1 MILKNVITGNQIKA
15 VVFDIDTILDSEQ
28 LHQTVWKQ
36 ILNDFLKNNYPEK
49 AQLSEEE
56 YNRFIEGKPKIE
68 RIKNFLEY
76 RDISLSFGSH
86 EDPPGEKSICALE
99 NNKSRLFNQ
108 LLIAASTNYHTKI
121 CNRIRK
127 WKEADIMTAVVS
139 SDEHFSKIPDT
150 EDFKKLFDIKVDGS
164 AAKKMGLK
172 DKPEADLFMEAVKQ
186 MGLSPSECALFE
198 STVSGLQA
206 ASKASFGLV
215 AGIPK
220 QNNAKE
226 LSENGADVIVHD
238 FDKLDLLNDP
248 EIKMRFE
255 NPIPPFASE
264 YTKIGELLHDKTPVI
279 FLDYDGT
286 LTPIVNRPEDAIL
299 SDEMKEI
306 LKSCASRLYVAV
318 VSGRDMVDLKNRV
331 DIDQIIY
338 AGSHGFRIS
347 GPEGLY
353 LEHEKSASLLPRLDE
368 AENQLQQLFSGKFE
382 GVQVERKRYAIA
394 VHYRNARKEEVPDI
408 KQEVTEL
415 VKNTAG
421 FKTGEGKMILEI
433 KPDIDWHKGKAVH
446 WILERL
452 NLTNREKYMPIYI
465 GDDVTDEDAY
475 ESLSDWGISIQVG
488 PGVVP
493 SASKFRLK
501 NIYQVR
507 IFLKEFT
514 NVII

>member
-1 MILKNVITGNQIKA
+1 MNRENIITDNQIKA
-15 VVFDIDTILDSEQ
+15 VVFDIDTILDTER
-28 LHQTVWKQ
+28 LHHTVWKQ
-36 ILNDFLKNNYPEK
+36 VLNEFLNNNYPEK
-49 AQLSEEE
+49 APLSEEE
-56 YNRFIEGKPKIE
+56 YDRFIAGKPKIE
-68 RIKNFLEY
+68 RIKNLLDSREV
-76 RDISLSFGSH
+76 SLSFGSH

-99 NNKSRLFNQ
+99 NQKSRLFNQ
-108 LLIAASTNYHTKI
+108 LLVAASTNYHKQI
-121 CNRIRK
+121 YNRIIE
-127 WKEADIMTAVVS
+127 WKEAGIMTAVVS

-150 EDFKKLFDIKVDGS
+150 EDLQNLFDVKVDGS

-172 DKPEADLFMEAVKQ
+172 DKPEADVFMEAVKQ
-186 MGLSPSECALFE
+186 MGLSPAECALFD
-198 STVSGLQA
+198 STVCGLQA

-238 FDKLDLLNDP
+238 FDELDLLNDP

-299 SDEMKEI
+299 SDEMKEV
-306 LKSCASRLYVAV
+306 LKACASRLHVAI
-318 VSGRDMVDLKNRV
+318 VSGRDMIDLKNRV
-331 DIDQIIY
+331 DIDEIIY

-347 GPEGLY
+347 GPEELY

-368 AENQLQQLFSGKFE
+368 TEKQLQQIFSGKFK

-394 VHYRNARKEEVPDI
+394 VHYRNARKEEIPDI
-408 KQEVTEL
+408 KQTVTEL
-415 VKNTAG
+415 VEKTSG
-421 FKTGEGKMILEI
+421 LKTGEGKMILEI

-446 WILERL
+446 WILEKL
-452 NLTNREKYMPIYI
+452 NLTDRDKYLPIYI
-465 GDDVTDEDAY
+465 GDDITDEDAY
-475 ESLSDWGISIQVG
+475 ESLSEWGISIQVG
-488 PGVVP
+488 PGIVP

-514 NVII
+514 NVLI